1 MSLFLWI
8 PLLVPAACAAAAATR
23 RQARWTRPLGL
34 ASALVILVTGLGLLG
49 SITAAGGEALTAA
62 GDLFRVDALAAYLL
76 MTIGA
81 VATVALW
88 LR

>member
-34 ASALVILVTGLGLLG
+34 VSALVILVTGLGLLG
-49 SITAAGGEALTAA
+49 SITAAGGEASTRQVTCS
-62 GDLFRVDALAAYLL
+62 GSMRSRH
-76 MTIGA
+76 TCS
-81 VATVALW
+81 
-88 LR
+88 